1 MKEKFYICRHCG
13 NLIGLIHDA
22 GVPMM
27 CCGQKMEALVPNTT
41 EAAGEKHLP
50 FVNLEDGSIYVRV
63 GETTHPM
70 TEEHY
75 IQWIY
80 LETVNG
86 GKRRAFKPGD
96 TPEATFSFAPAKINL
111 LQFMLT
117 ATSTACGKL
126 KSSKSKIACQNIL
139 AGDLSY
145 LFNYI

>member
-1 MKEKFYICRHCG
+1 MREKFYICRHCG

-50 FVNLEDGSIYVRV
+50 FVNLEDGSVYVRV

-75 IQWIY
+75 IQWVE
-80 LETVNG
+80 LLTPFCVM
-86 GKRRAFKPGD
+86 RRELHPGD
-96 TPEATFSFAPAKINL
+96 KPEALFLVDPA
-111 LQFMLT
+111 
-117 ATSTACGKL
+117 TACGQKVMSCDVSEIRAREYCNL
-126 KSSKSKIACQNIL
+126 H
-139 AGDLSY
+139 G
-145 LFNYI
+145 LFVL